1 MYGFMNIQKHLT
13 HFFFQPLPAPETL
26 DNCAADKIS
35 KLLESWNN

>member
-13 HFFFQPLPAPETL
+13 KFFFQPLTAQETL
-26 DNCAADKIS
+26 DNFAADKIS